1 MAIKLFHQ
9 RIVAIKKPIIND
21 SMKLINISFEVTKIW
36 FNKLLVLIKLV
47 IVLKILLGEE
57 KRKVL
62 IICNLLKISQIKK
75 KIINDIA
82 NKDTDRYKA
91 YCSIFGAFIGDA
103 LGSYVEFSE
112 RSENNS
118 KKISWLF

>member
-1 MAIKLFHQ
+1 MYIYIYYYLVFNS
-9 RIVAIKKPIIND
+9 KPD
-21 SMKLINISFEVTKIW
+21 
-36 FNKLLVLIKLV
+36 
-47 IVLKILLGEE
+47 LKIMRENVKL
-57 KRKVL
+57 
-62 IICNLLKISQIKK
+62 IKK

-118 KKISWLF
+118 KKILVKNNIFGFAPGQVTCHNYFLLKF

>member
-75 KIINDIA
+75 KIIIIDNWV
-82 NKDTDRYKA
+82 K
-91 YCSIFGAFIGDA
+91 
-103 LGSYVEFSE
+103 
-112 RSENNS
+112 
-118 KKISWLF
+118 